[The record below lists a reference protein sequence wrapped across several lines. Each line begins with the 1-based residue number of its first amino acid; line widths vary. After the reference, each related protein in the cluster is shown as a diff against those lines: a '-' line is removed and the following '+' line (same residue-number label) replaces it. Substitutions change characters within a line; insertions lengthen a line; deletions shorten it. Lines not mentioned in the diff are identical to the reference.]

1 MGRIDMRAWAM
12 HAREAEGAADEDD
25 DRAGPRKP
33 CSCCG
38 VDFQLRHWDGCF
50 FAICSR
56 CGRQGPVASSAYGAM
71 MAWRRQIGLSAPSA
85 GRQLLTIVSIL
96 VLLAGSL
103 LTLAALAA

>member
-1 MGRIDMRAWAM
+1 
-12 HAREAEGAADEDD
+12 
-25 DRAGPRKP
+25 
-33 CSCCG
+33 
-38 VDFQLRHWDGCF
+38 
-50 FAICSR
+50 
-56 CGRQGPVASSAYGAM
+56 M